1 MLAPSERI
9 AVIGLGYVGL
19 PFAIALSRHFD
30 IVGYDND
37 DSRVAERDRGHDQT
51 GEVERETIKSSK
63 TIVTAELREMAGSQ
77 VLIITVP
84 TPVDQAN
91 VPDLRAM
98 PAASQTVGAL
108 LEKGA
113 LVVLESAVYPGV
125 TKEICGPEL
134 ATIFRNEILSDR
146 KGG

>member
-1 MLAPSERI
+1 
-9 AVIGLGYVGL
+9 
-19 PFAIALSRHFD
+19 
-30 IVGYDND
+30 
-37 DSRVAERDRGHDQT
+37 
-51 GEVERETIKSSK
+51 
-63 TIVTAELREMAGSQ
+63 MAGSQ

-84 TPVDQAN
+84 TSVDQAN